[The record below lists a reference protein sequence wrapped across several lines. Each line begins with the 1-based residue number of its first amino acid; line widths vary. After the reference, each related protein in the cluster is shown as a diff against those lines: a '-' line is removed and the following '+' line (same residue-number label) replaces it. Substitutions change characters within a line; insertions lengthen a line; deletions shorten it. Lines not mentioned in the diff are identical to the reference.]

1 MSKKHPILWSPRK
14 LKLMLNHYPPFWFQ
28 RIKVTEV
35 DPDYRW
41 LKVRMKKSILTRNL
55 NGSAFGGSI
64 YAAADPWFPIL
75 YWQALARQGKALEC
89 WLKAAHADY
98 KKPGRSNLHLHF
110 SISDAD
116 LNHAHDHLDRF
127 GRAVQKN
134 TVEVIDDEGDVCALV
149 ECVSYLRLLQAGH
162 KEVATF

>member
-1 MSKKHPILWSPRK
+1 MSRKHPILWSPRK
-14 LKLMLNHYPPFWFQ
+14 LKLLLNHYPPFWFQ
-28 RIKVTEV
+28 RIKVTDV

-41 LKVRMKKSILTRNL
+41 LKVRMKKSLLTRNL

-75 YWQALARQGKALEC
+75 YWQALARKEFALEC
-89 WLKAAHADY
+89 WLKSAYADY
-98 KKPGRSNLHLHF
+98 KKPGRSDLHLHF
-110 SISDAD
+110 QISDDD
-116 LNHAHDHLDRF
+116 LDHAIDHLQRF
-127 GRAVQKN
+127 GRAVKKN
-134 TVEVIDDEGDVCALV
+134 TVEVIDKDGDVCATV